1 MTSKPSAGGFN
12 TQTML
17 AIFMRDFFGYF
28 SSPLGYVFVAFFVVA
43 TAVGAFIYN
52 AEGFFANNAASL
64 DLLNDWY
71 PWLMVL
77 FAPAIAMSSWAE
89 ERKQAT
95 DELLFTLPATDN
107 EIVLAKF
114 LACFGIYTVALG
126 FTLSHVGVLAYLGE
140 PDLGLVFSTYVG
152 YWLLGAAMIAI
163 AMIASALVSNLTV
176 AFLLGMA
183 LCGGGVLTSLVLEQL
198 DWGPLVVLAE
208 FGTTTRFESFGRG
221 VIAVEDVL
229 YFLVLTW
236 AALYA
241 NAFFVA
247 KRRWRTGRSIH
258 VLIRLASIVVG
269 SVSLV
274 LVTQNAA
281 ARVDVTAEQM
291 LSLSPEARAVV
302 DAIPADTPVYVQ
314 AFLDPDPP
322 GEWAGVRDSLLRM
335 LDEFD
340 AKGGDRIQVA
350 VYDTKPYTKQ
360 AQRAKD
366 DFSIE
371 PRTVTV
377 NESGVSARYDLFLG
391 LAFTCG
397 AREEVIEFFH
407 KGLPVQ
413 YELTRAIGVVS
424 ERERAVVG
432 VLETEAKIY
441 GDFDMQARRSTQD
454 WQILE
459 DLRRQYK
466 VERLREV
473 DQRKLLIG
481 KVERKAGAP
490 DTVKGEPRFKV
501 GEDVLGQTTKVR
513 ATVRD
518 VEDGYL
524 VVDGRSGS
532 FQPGEQLAGSESFA
546 VAEFKELTTVPDV
559 LLVPQLSSLP
569 QEQLD
574 ALQEYFYDG
583 GKALI
588 LDDTCPMFAPP
599 LAPSQNDK
607 PPARNPFGPP
617 PPPPTPKG
625 DFQALYGLLGLHLEA
640 NKVLWDE
647 HNPYP
652 KYEDQ
657 FPDELV
663 FVVDRSGDGTNG
675 FNQEDPVTKGLE
687 EVVLIFPGEV
697 TCAPGREEGFS
708 GLLHTSTYSGSHGF
722 EDMIENHP
730 FFGPTPKPPETRS
743 YVKDD
748 TPKILAARAT
758 GKLKASLDRVA
769 MKSGTISPKDYEVIL
784 VADMDFISDGLYELR
799 KQGEEFQLQNVAFLG
814 NCIDSLAGEDSYIEL
829 RKRQAR
835 HRTLTRIE
843 AVQEQLRQQLSETK
857 KTAEKESKEALEQA
871 KKQLQDALDTI
882 RNNDK
887 LDRNTKAVQLE
898 YVTELEQQKLN
909 AETQRVE
916 KVEQDK
922 IEKVKTENKA
932 TLDAIK
938 TRILVAA
945 LVLPLAPVLFL
956 GLVVLIVR
964 KVREA
969 AGTTAA
975 RRR

>member
-1 MTSKPSAGGFN
+1 MN

-17 AIFMRDFFGYF
+17 AIFKRDFLGYF

-43 TAVGAFIYN
+43 TAVGAFLYN
-52 AEGFFANNAASL
+52 AEAFFANNAASL
-64 DLLNDWY
+64 DFLNSWY

-77 FAPAIAMSSWAE
+77 FAPAISMSSWAE

-107 EIVLAKF
+107 EIVFAKF

-126 FTLSHVGVLAYLGE
+126 FTLSHVAVLAYLGN

-198 DWGPLVVLAE
+198 DWGPLRLLAE
-208 FGTTTRFESFGRG
+208 FGTSTRFESFGRG
-221 VIAVEDVL
+221 VVALEDVL

-247 KRRWRTGRSIH
+247 KRRWRPGRAAH
-258 VLIRLASIVVG
+258 VVVRLCAIVVG

-274 LVTQNAA
+274 LVTQTAA

-302 DAIPADTPVYVQ
+302 DAIPTDTPVYVQ
-314 AFLDPDPP
+314 AWLDPDPP
-322 GEWAGVRDSLLRM
+322 GEWAGVRDGLLRM

-340 AKGGDRIQVA
+340 ALGGERIQVA
-350 VYDTKPYTKQ
+350 IYDTKPYTPQ

-366 DFSIE
+366 DFGIE

-377 NESGVSARYDLFLG
+377 NENGVSSRYDLFLG
-391 LAFTCG
+391 LAFTCSN
-397 AREEVIEFFH
+397 REEVIKFFH

-432 VLETEAKIY
+432 VLETEAKIF
-441 GDFDMQARRSTQD
+441 GEFDFQAKRSTED

-459 DLRRQYK
+459 DLRRQYR
-466 VERLREV
+466 VERMREL

-481 KVERKAGAP
+481 EPTLKPGAEVDAQTKRTP
-490 DTVKGEPRFKV
+490 AFKV
-501 GEDVLGQTTKVR
+501 GEDVMGQTSKVR
-513 ATVRD
+513 ATVRKTKAG
-518 VEDGYL
+518 EL
-524 VVDGRSGS
+524 VVDGRTGS
-532 FQPGEQLAGSESFA
+532 FQLGEQLEGADSH
-546 VAEFKELTTVPDV
+546 VLAEYKGMQTVPDV

-574 ALQEYFYDG
+574 ALEEYFFDG

-588 LDDTCPMFAPP
+588 LDDTCPMFAPT
-599 LAPSQNDK
+599 LAPSQADK
-607 PPARNPFGPP
+607 PPQQNPFGPP
-617 PPPPTPKG
+617 QPPPSPKG
-625 DFQALYGLLGLHLEA
+625 NFDALYASLGLVLDKD
-640 NKVLWDE
+640 KVLWDE

-652 KYEDQ
+652 KYEEQ

-663 FVVDRSGDGTNG
+663 FVVDSSGDGSNG
-675 FNQEDPVTKGLE
+675 FNQEDAVTEGLE
-687 EVVLIFPGEV
+687 EVVLIFPGELH
-697 TCAPGREEGFS
+697 PLEGRQEGFTP
-708 GLLHTSTYSGSHGF
+708 LLWTSAYSGSHSF
-722 EDMIENHP
+722 DQMIENHP
-730 FFGPTPKPPETRS
+730 FFGPTPKPPESRS

-748 TPKILAARAT
+748 TRKVLAARVK
-758 GKLKASLDRVA
+758 GKAVASANRVGMQQGQA
-769 MKSGTISPKDYEVIL
+769 STQEFEAIV
-784 VADMDFISDGLYELR
+784 VADMDFVSDGLYELR
-799 KQGEEFQLQNVAFLG
+799 KQGEEFQLQNVTFVG
-814 NCIDSLAGEDSYIEL
+814 NCIDSLAGEGSYIAL

-835 HRTLTRIE
+835 HRTLTRLE
-843 AVQEQLRQQLSETK
+843 GVQEELRQALSKAK
-857 KTAEKESKEALEQA
+857 KDAEEKSKEELEKAQKRLEEALE
-871 KKQLQDALDTI
+871 KI
-882 RNNDK
+882 RSDDS
-887 LDRNTKAVQLE
+887 LDRNTKAVQLQF
-898 YVTELEQQKLN
+898 VTEREQRKLN

-916 KVEQDK
+916 KAEQDA

-938 TRILVAA
+938 IRILVAA
-945 LVLPLAPVLFL
+945 LVVPLAPVLFL

-964 KVREA
+964 KVRES
-969 AGTTAA
+969 AGTAAA